1 MCRFENKITV
11 FGDIEVTLKL
21 LVDTLVKLYEIEE
34 KVKLKQSVKK
44 YQKIYNLKY
53 TLNIKS

>member
-44 YQKIYNLKY
+44 YQKICNLKY